1 MRIAIVDDQKNWRV
15 CVEELIKKHYAQNTP
30 QTDQFDCGESFYDQD
45 EYDVVFMDIEMG
57 EMDGFETAKRYRH
70 KNSDALIVFLTTHVE
85 LSRRG
90 YMVNAFRYIDKEFIV
105 DEVEEA
111 LTAIDELPKKDH
123 VIVFHVVNMA
133 EMHIRAKDI
142 LYVETDKRN
151 IIVHTIERDYVSNR
165 GIEEVEEELKEHG
178 FFRCHRSY
186 LVNLERIRKID
197 RSFAY
202 FGNGRK
208 AMISS
213 RKYQEMKEKFFAYN
227 SMIANS

>member
-1 MRIAIVDDQKNWRV
+1 MRIAIVDDQENWRV

-30 QTDQFDCGESFYDQD
+30 QIDQFDCGESFYDQD

-57 EMDGFETAKRYRH
+57 EMDGFETAKCYKHRH
-70 KNSDALIVFLTTHVE
+70 SDALIVFLTTHVE

-90 YMVNAFRYIDKEFIV
+90 YMVNAFRYIDKKFIV

-111 LTAIDELPKKDH
+111 LTAIDELPERDH

-142 LYVETDKRN
+142 LFVETDKRN

-165 GIEEVEEELKEHG
+165 GIEEVEEELKEYG

-197 RSFAY
+197 SSFAY

>member
-15 CVEELIKKHYAQNTP
+15 CVEELIKKHYGQNIP